1 MNEKRQLL
9 IDTALTLFY
18 QNGINS
24 VGINEVL
31 KVSGVAKK
39 TLYSHFDSKEALILS
54 ALEHR
59 HEIFTA
65 WLASK
70 LDGASN
76 NKELVEKLF
85 YALKS
90 WFKGSE
96 PTLGSFRGCFFI
108 NSSAEFSD
116 QNSEVALYCQK
127 HKQEVKNLIEQK
139 MSNEDSLLLD
149 AICIMKEG
157 AITTAYMGGNHDV
170 TEQCIKILN
179 SKIG

>member
-65 WLASK
+65 WLAGK

-76 NKELVEKLF
+76 NQNLVEKLF
-85 YALKS
+85 HALKS
-90 WFKGSE
+90 WFIGSE

-116 QNSEVALYCQK
+116 PNSAVSLYCQK
-127 HKQEVKNLIEQK
+127 HKQEVKTLIKHK
-139 MSNEDSLLLD
+139 MTGEDDLLLD

-157 AITTAYMGGNHDV
+157 AITTAYMTGNHDV
-170 TEQCIKILN
+170 TEQCIKILH
-179 SKIG
+179 SKTA